1 MASDSDDPE
10 LKLELDLMTL
20 DYLLH
25 KAIIAVIDDRIVQRR
40 VGEQSNK
47 NGDSILGIFDG

>member
-10 LKLELDLMTL
+10 LKLELDLITL

-25 KAIIAVIDDRIVQRR
+25 KAIIAVIEDRMVQRR
-40 VGEQSNK
+40 IGEQSNK